1 MAAHDLCK
9 WCYAQWRV
17 QAASIRW
24 LLCCLGCANVDT
36 QSNDV
41 GVKMKVWNTKS
52 VAIWALLLP
61 LSTLAAPPVTSLP
74 DSTKLSMPAGF
85 QGRWASALDVANA
98 HKVCRNQYHGD
109 DAATVKIDA
118 ARNRIHVQFYEN
130 EAQLR
135 WLSFKDKTATQV
147 RGDLNTVTRYEGD
160 DADTRFTAAAQM
172 VLQNH
177 GRQMLTKNVLQNN
190 TTRVLVF
197 CGP

>member
-1 MAAHDLCK
+1 MSWPLRFVAC
-9 WCYAQWRV
+9 V
-17 QAASIRW
+17 
-24 LLCCLGCANVDT
+24 NVCT
-36 QSNDV
+36 QSNEKGIHMDV
-41 GVKMKVWNTKS
+41 WRTTA
-52 VAIWALLLP
+52 VAILALLLP

-85 QGRWASALDVANA
+85 QGHWASAVNVANA

-147 RGDLNTVTRYEGD
+147 RGDLYTVTRYEGD
-160 DADTRFTAAAQM
+160 DVDTRFNAPAQM
-172 VLQNH
+172 VLQNN
-177 GRQMLTKNVLQNN
+177 GRQILSKNVLQKN
-190 TTRVLVF
+190 TTRVLVY

>member
-1 MAAHDLCK
+1 MSV
-9 WCYAQWRV
+9 WR
-17 QAASIRW
+17 
-24 LLCCLGCANVDT
+24 T
-36 QSNDV
+36 
-41 GVKMKVWNTKS
+41 TT
-52 VAIWALLLP
+52 VAVLALLLP
-61 LSTLAAPPVTSLP
+61 GSVLAIPPVTPLP
-74 DSTKLSMPAGF
+74 DNTKLSMPAGF

-147 RGDLNTVTRYEGD
+147 HGDLNTVTRYEGD
-160 DADTRFTAAAQM
+160 DVDTRFTAPAQM
-172 VLQNH
+172 VLQDH

>member
-1 MAAHDLCK
+1 MD
-9 WCYAQWRV
+9 
-17 QAASIRW
+17 
-24 LLCCLGCANVDT
+24 
-36 QSNDV
+36 
-41 GVKMKVWNTKS
+41 VWNAKS
-52 VAIWALLLP
+52 AAVLALLLP
-61 LSTLAAPPVTSLP
+61 FSALAIPPVTTLP
-74 DSTKLSMPAGF
+74 DNTKLSMPAGF
-85 QGRWASALDVANA
+85 QGHWASAVNVANA
-98 HKVCRNQYHGD
+98 HKVCRKQYHGD

-118 ARNRIHVQFYEN
+118 ARGRMHVQFYEN

-147 RGDLNTVTRYEGD
+147 RGDLSTVTRYEGD
-160 DADTRFTAAAQM
+160 DVDTRFTAAAQM

>member
-1 MAAHDLCK
+1 MSWPLRFVAC
-9 WCYAQWRV
+9 V
-17 QAASIRW
+17 
-24 LLCCLGCANVDT
+24 NVCT
-36 QSNDV
+36 QSNEKGIHMDV
-41 GVKMKVWNTKS
+41 WRTTA
-52 VAIWALLLP
+52 VAVLTLLLP
-61 LSTLAAPPVTSLP
+61 GSVLAIPPVTPLP
-74 DSTKLSMPAGF
+74 DNTKLSMPAGF

-98 HKVCRNQYHGD
+98 HKACRNQYHGD

-147 RGDLNTVTRYEGD
+147 RGDLSTVTRYEGD
-160 DADTRFTAAAQM
+160 DVDTRFTAAAQM

>member
-1 MAAHDLCK
+1 M
-9 WCYAQWRV
+9 
-17 QAASIRW
+17 
-24 LLCCLGCANVDT
+24 
-36 QSNDV
+36 
-41 GVKMKVWNTKS
+41 
-52 VAIWALLLP
+52 
-61 LSTLAAPPVTSLP
+61 
-74 DSTKLSMPAGF
+74 
-85 QGRWASALDVANA
+85 
-98 HKVCRNQYHGD
+98 
-109 DAATVKIDA
+109 
-118 ARNRIHVQFYEN
+118 QFYEN

-147 RGDLNTVTRYEGD
+147 RGDLSTVTRYEGD

>member
-1 MAAHDLCK
+1 MSV
-9 WCYAQWRV
+9 WRTT
-17 QAASIRW
+17 A
-24 LLCCLGCANVDT
+24 
-36 QSNDV
+36 
-41 GVKMKVWNTKS
+41 
-52 VAIWALLLP
+52 VAVLALLLP
-61 LSTLAAPPVTSLP
+61 GSVLAIPPVTPLP
-74 DSTKLSMPAGF
+74 DNTKLSMPAGF

-98 HKVCRNQYHGD
+98 HKTCRNQYHGD

-160 DADTRFTAAAQM
+160 DVDTRFNAPAQM
-172 VLQNH
+172 VLQNN

-190 TTRVLVF
+190 TTRVLVL
-197 CGP
+197 CGR